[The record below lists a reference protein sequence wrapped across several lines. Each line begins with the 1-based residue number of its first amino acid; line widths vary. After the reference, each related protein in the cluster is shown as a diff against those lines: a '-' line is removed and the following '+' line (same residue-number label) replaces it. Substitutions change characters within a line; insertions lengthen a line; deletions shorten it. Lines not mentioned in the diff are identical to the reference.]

1 MNKIVATLITSHLLF
16 LFFVSVSSHSLDHG
30 SKDIN
35 NLSGVISTSH
45 PMATMA
51 GEAILIKG
59 GNSVDAA
66 IAASLVLSVVEPT
79 MSGLGGR
86 AQAIVSNDK
95 QNFVGYNGMTEIPKA
110 FKNDNALPSYGYQ
123 TVAVPGL
130 VALLAKMHNDFGSL
144 PFSSLTNPAI
154 KRASEGIKFLPGER
168 TRQLSVVEKIFE
180 SDGMRHV
187 YIDESGDIHPNN
199 KVVIQEALANT
210 LKKISTDPHNN
221 FYFGDIAT
229 IIVDDSLDNGG
240 FINIGD

>member
-1 MNKIVATLITSHLLF
+1 MNKIVATLIKPHLLF

-86 AQAIVSNDK
+86 AQAIVSNDN
-95 QNFVGYNGMTEIPKA
+95 QNFVG
-110 FKNDNALPSYGYQ
+110 
-123 TVAVPGL
+123 
-130 VALLAKMHNDFGSL
+130 
-144 PFSSLTNPAI
+144 
-154 KRASEGIKFLPGER
+154 
-168 TRQLSVVEKIFE
+168 
-180 SDGMRHV
+180 
-187 YIDESGDIHPNN
+187 
-199 KVVIQEALANT
+199 
-210 LKKISTDPHNN
+210 
-221 FYFGDIAT
+221 
-229 IIVDDSLDNGG
+229 
-240 FINIGD
+240 